1 MGTPIRPGLVTKIA
15 GTVGT
20 TGTAATA
27 ATTAVGG
34 ATAATLGTL
43 ATTAGLAAAARS
55 QISNVVVDLE
65 AAPAKA
71 TIVRGTT
78 TVETPSVNI
87 DRASSLLED
96 FIPIGHNNDPRGVRQ
111 SIAEGTIV
119 ARGTAIDVDFLAPSQ
134 VKLGI
139 FDGVHADLQ
148 NLTVNSVAT
157 LLQDPEV
164 TPLLAKSTSDLTAA
178 ERQNLTAKLATINV
192 GVDDT
197 VPSRSLAAAV
207 VGLKTAQVF
216 R

>member
-1 MGTPIRPGLVTKIA
+1 MGTPIRPVTTRVT

-20 TGTAATA
+20 TAAKTAA
-27 ATTAVGG
+27 GG
-34 ATAATLGTL
+34 AILSTNLG
-43 ATTAGLAAAARS
+43 AAAALRS
-55 QISNVVVDLE
+55 AASEVVIDLD

-78 TVETPSVNI
+78 AVETPSINLE
-87 DRASSLLED
+87 RASSLLEN

-119 ARGTAIDVDFLAPSQ
+119 ARGTAIDVDFLTPNQ
-134 VKLGI
+134 VTLGI
-139 FDGVHADLQ
+139 FEGVHADLQ
-148 NLTVNSVAT
+148 NLNVTAVAT

-164 TPLLAKSTSDLTAA
+164 VPLLKKSTSDLTAA

-207 VGLKTAQVF
+207 VGLKTAEVF

>member
-1 MGTPIRPGLVTKIA
+1 MTTPFRPIITTKVT
-15 GTVGT
+15 GTVARTTT
-20 TGTAATA
+20 TGLTETATA
-27 ATTAVGG
+27 TN
-34 ATAATLGTL
+34 LGTN
-43 ATTAGLAAAARS
+43 AAVRAAAAE
-55 QISNVVVDLE
+55 IVVDLD

-78 TVETPSVNI
+78 SVETPSVNLE
-87 DRASSLLED
+87 RASSLLED

-139 FDGVHADLQ
+139 FEGVHADLQ
-148 NLTVNSVAT
+148 NLTVNAVVP
-157 LLQDPEV
+157 LLSDPEV
-164 TPLLAKSTSDLTAA
+164 TPLLAKATSDLTAA

-197 VPSRSLAAAV
+197 VPSKSLAAAV
-207 VGLKTAQVF
+207 AGLKTAEVF

>member
-1 MGTPIRPGLVTKIA
+1 MGTPIRPITTKVT

-20 TGTAATA
+20 TTPTAARTAGVLTANPNVAAALRNTA
-27 ATTAVGG
+27 AE
-34 ATAATLGTL
+34 
-43 ATTAGLAAAARS
+43 
-55 QISNVVVDLE
+55 VVVDLD

-78 TVETPSVNI
+78 AVETPSVNLE
-87 DRASSLLED
+87 RASSLLEN

-111 SIAEGTIV
+111 SISEGTIV
-119 ARGTAIDVDFLAPSQ
+119 ARGTAIDVDFLTPNQ
-134 VKLGI
+134 VTLGI
-139 FDGVHADLQ
+139 FEGVHADLQ
-148 NLTVNSVAT
+148 ALTVNAVAP

-164 TPLLAKSTSDLTAA
+164 TSLLKKSTSDLTAA

-197 VPSRSLAAAV
+197 VPARSLAAAV
-207 VGLKTAQVF
+207 VGLKTAEVF

>member
-1 MGTPIRPGLVTKIA
+1 MGTPIRPI
-15 GTVGT
+15 GTTRV
-20 TGTAATA
+20 TGTAAT
-27 ATTAVGG
+27 TVPTG
-34 ATAATLGTL
+34 AR
-43 ATTAGLAAAARS
+43 TAGVLTTNAAAAAAARATVS
-55 QISNVVVDLE
+55 DVVVDLD

-78 TVETPSVNI
+78 AVETPSINLE
-87 DRASSLLED
+87 RASGLLEN
-96 FIPIGHNNDPRGVRQ
+96 FIPVAHNNDPRGVRQ

-119 ARGTAIDVDFLAPSQ
+119 ARGTAVDVDFLTPNQ
-134 VKLGI
+134 VTLGI
-139 FDGVHADLQ
+139 FEGVHADLQ
-148 NLTVNSVAT
+148 NLTVNGVAS

-164 TPLLAKSTSDLTAA
+164 TPLLQKSTNDLTAA

-207 VGLKTAQVF
+207 VGLKTAEVF

>member
-1 MGTPIRPGLVTKIA
+1 V
-15 GTVGT
+15 
-20 TGTAATA
+20 
-27 ATTAVGG
+27 
-34 ATAATLGTL
+34 
-43 ATTAGLAAAARS
+43 
-55 QISNVVVDLE
+55 NLE
-65 AAPAKA
+65 
-71 TIVRGTT
+71 
-78 TVETPSVNI
+78 
-87 DRASSLLED
+87 RASSLLED
-96 FIPIGHNNDPRGVRQ
+96 FIPIGHTNDPRGVRQ

-119 ARGTAIDVDFLAPSQ
+119 ARGTAIDIDFLVPSQ

-148 NLTVNSVAT
+148 NLTVNAVTS